1 MPWRIK
7 REVAL
12 ILLGVVAL
20 VLSIIV
26 LVLNQSVSTDLLASL
41 GLIGGA
47 AMVIVSLPANGDG
60 KGGG

>member
-1 MPWRIK
+1 MPWRVK

-20 VLSIIV
+20 VIAIIV
-26 LVLNQSVSTDLLASL
+26 LVINQSVSTDLLASL

-47 AMVIVSLPANGDG
+47 AMVIVSLPNGNG

>member
-1 MPWRIK
+1 MPWRVK

-20 VLSIIV
+20 VIAIIV
-26 LVLNQSVSTDLLASL
+26 LVINQSVSTDLLASL

>member
-1 MPWRIK
+1 MPWRVK

-20 VLSIIV
+20 VIAIIV
-26 LVLNQSVSTDLLASL
+26 LVINQSVSTDLLASL

-47 AMVIVSLPANGDG
+47 AMVIVSLPNGGDG
-60 KGGG
+60 KNAG

>member
-1 MPWRIK
+1 MPWRVK

-20 VLSIIV
+20 VIAIIV
-26 LVLNQSVSTDLLASL
+26 LVINQSVSTDLLASL

-47 AMVIVSLPANGDG
+47 AMVIVSLPNGGD
-60 KGGG
+60 KVT

>member
-1 MPWRIK
+1 MPWRVK

-20 VLSIIV
+20 VIAIIV
-26 LVLNQSVSTDLLASL
+26 LVINQSVSTDLLASL

-47 AMVIVSLPANGDG
+47 AMVIVSLPTNGEP